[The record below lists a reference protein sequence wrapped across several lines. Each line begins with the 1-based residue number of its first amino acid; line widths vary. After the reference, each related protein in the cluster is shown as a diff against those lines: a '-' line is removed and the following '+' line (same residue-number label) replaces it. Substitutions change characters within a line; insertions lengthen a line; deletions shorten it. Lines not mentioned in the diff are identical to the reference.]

1 MTKYTREQ
9 KEAFLKMSL
18 EDKIQRTK
26 ELILEWYLQY
36 DGKVY
41 VAFSG
46 GKDSTVLLHIARSI
60 KTCKDIPA
68 VFSDTGLEYP
78 EIREFVKSTDNVIW
92 IKPKLTFKQVI
103 EKYGFPIISKSAS
116 GAIRKIRSPKCSERY
131 RNKLL
136 NGDERGS
143 FGKLADKWKPLIQ
156 SDFKIDNRCCE
167 IMKENV
173 IKAFEKS
180 TGMKGITGMLASESN
195 LRLIKYFEG
204 DCNAFSNK
212 RPQSN
217 PLMFWN
223 EQDILE
229 YIVKFNIPIAS
240 IYGDIVRAPDGTLH
254 TTGCQRTGCM
264 FCMFGLHFDESP
276 NRFERMKETHP
287 KQYDYIMNKL
297 GGKHVVEEYLKC
309 AGKSTEFLE

>member
-1 MTKYTREQ
+1 
-9 KEAFLKMSL
+9 
-18 EDKIQRTK
+18 
-26 ELILEWYLQY
+26 
-36 DGKVY
+36 
-41 VAFSG
+41 
-46 GKDSTVLLHIARSI
+46 
-60 KTCKDIPA
+60 
-68 VFSDTGLEYP
+68 
-78 EIREFVKSTDNVIW
+78 
-92 IKPKLTFKQVI
+92 
-103 EKYGFPIISKSAS
+103 
-116 GAIRKIRSPKCSERY
+116 
-131 RNKLL
+131 
-136 NGDERGS
+136 
-143 FGKLADKWKPLIQ
+143 
-156 SDFKIDNRCCE
+156 
-167 IMKENV
+167 
-173 IKAFEKS
+173 
-180 TGMKGITGMLASESN
+180 MLASESN